1 MRLVVNLVQDSKAR
15 YRILIDLVI
24 LCFAFYAYSKN
35 DVPYVQM
42 SRFDQLVIDTVAPM
56 QKGVSSVYDTISSVF
71 NNYLLNVDSAQKNE
85 QLSKQILVL
94 NAKIGSL
101 SEIEQENERLKD
113 LLNFKQSTSYQSIP
127 AKIIAWDSSSDF
139 RTIRIDKGFK
149 DGLRIQSPVVSH
161 KGVVGYI
168 YRMSDHFADILTILD
183 PNNRVDAIVGRTRS
197 YGIAEGFSSDRSI
210 MKYLRIT
217 DAVSLN
223 DEVLTSGLGYIYP
236 KGLRLGHI
244 SKIERESYG
253 ITQHVEVYPSVN
265 FNTLEEVIVLIANN
279 RESQMKELKALDNT
293 GD

>member
-1 MRLVVNLVQDSKAR
+1 MNLVQDSKAR
-15 YRILIDLVI
+15 YRVLIDLMI

-35 DVPYVQM
+35 DAPYSKA
-42 SRFDQLVIDTVAPM
+42 SRFDVLVIDTIAPL
-56 QKGVSSVYDTISSVF
+56 QKGVNGVYDSISSVLKH
-71 NNYLLNVDSAQKNE
+71 YLLNVDSARKNE
-85 QLSKQILVL
+85 NLVKYIASLESKIS
-94 NAKIGSL
+94 SL
-101 SEIEQENERLKD
+101 SEVEKENERLKD
-113 LLNFKQSTSYQSIP
+113 LLNFKQSTTYESIP

-279 RESQMKELKALDNT
+279 RESVIKELKALDST

>member
-1 MRLVVNLVQDSKAR
+1 MNLVQDSKGR
-15 YRILIDLVI
+15 YRVLIDLVV

-35 DVPYVQM
+35 DTPFSKT
-42 SRFDQLVIDTVAPM
+42 SRFDQLIIDTVAPI
-56 QKGVSSVYDTISSVF
+56 QKGVSGVYDSISSLF
-71 NNYLLNVDSAQKNE
+71 NHYLLNVDSARKNE
-85 QLSKQILVL
+85 KLEKQIEALE
-94 NAKIGSL
+94 AKIGAM
-101 SEIEQENERLKD
+101 SEVEKENERLKD
-113 LLNFKQSTSYQSIP
+113 LLNFKQSTTYQSIS

-139 RTIRIDKGFK
+139 RTIRIDKGYK

-168 YRMSDHFADILTILD
+168 YRMSNHFADILTILD

-236 KGLRLGHI
+236 KGLRLGYI

-253 ITQHVEVYPSVN
+253 ITQHVEISPAVN
-265 FNTLEEVIVLIANN
+265 FNTLEEVIVLIDNN
-279 RESQMKELKALDNT
+279 KESVMQELKALDST